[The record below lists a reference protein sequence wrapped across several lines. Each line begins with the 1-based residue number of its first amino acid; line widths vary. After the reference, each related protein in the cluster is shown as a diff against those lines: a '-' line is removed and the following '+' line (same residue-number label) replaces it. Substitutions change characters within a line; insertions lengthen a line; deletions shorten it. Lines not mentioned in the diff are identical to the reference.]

1 MFDLETF
8 HLYFDF
14 PARGDQK
21 DGDGDEGKE
30 REGKEAMEDLKMI
43 PSNAKALQNTNTRQN
58 TAMKHYKVC
67 KSCPS
72 QENVE

>member
-21 DGDGDEGKE
+21 DGDGDEGEE

-43 PSNAKALQNTNTRQN
+43 PSKKLYEIQIQGRTQR
-58 TAMKHYKVC
+58 
-67 KSCPS
+67 
-72 QENVE
+72 

>member
-21 DGDGDEGKE
+21 DGDGDEGEE

-43 PSNAKALQNTNTRQN
+43 PSKKLYEIQIQRRTQR
-58 TAMKHYKVC
+58 
-67 KSCPS
+67 
-72 QENVE
+72 

>member
-21 DGDGDEGKE
+21 DGDGDEGEE
-30 REGKEAMEDLKMI
+30 REGEEAMEDLKMI
-43 PSNAKALQNTNTRQN
+43 PSNAKALRNTNTRQN
-58 TAMKHYKVC
+58 TAMKHRKVC
-67 KSCPS
+67 KSYPS